1 MQEVIQHAPIFKEI
15 RQSAAVVTAKCRHL
29 VIKGLKKIYLTEGKI

>member
-1 MQEVIQHAPIFKEI
+1 MRLYWTLVNKEI

-29 VIKGLKKIYLTEGKI
+29 VIKGLIRQYLTEGKI